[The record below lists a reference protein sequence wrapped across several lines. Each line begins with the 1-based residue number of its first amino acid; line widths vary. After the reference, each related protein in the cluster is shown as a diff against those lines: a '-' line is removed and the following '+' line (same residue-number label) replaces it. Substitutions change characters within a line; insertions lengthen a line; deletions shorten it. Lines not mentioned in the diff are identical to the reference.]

1 MPSTFPPPPLDIQTL
16 IVKNFIPPPFHHRYK
31 TMESSKKKNAQLE
44 YRALLDAQVA
54 RKNVPAES
62 PVRKLLKA
70 RRAAEDDVEVVP
82 TMLKD
87 RPW

>member
-1 MPSTFPPPPLDIQTL
+1 MQIATKASEKENEDMSGDRPMSESE
-16 IVKNFIPPPFHHRYK
+16 YK
-31 TMESSKKKNAQLE
+31 SMESSKKKNAQLE

-54 RKNVPAES
+54 RKNVPEQS

-70 RRAAEDDVEVVP
+70 RRAAEDDVEIVP